1 MATRMRRVCISGK
14 KYGRTISNYVEQGE
28 IEMMMD
34 DNDMIHLLN
43 SKEAQ
48 MAFVRSQ
55 FPLFETF
62 DSFMIY

>member
-1 MATRMRRVCISGK
+1 
-14 KYGRTISNYVEQGE
+14 
-28 IEMMMD
+28 MMMD